1 MAVRLGHWMLAVGMA
16 MTPAAAS
23 AEAPNWRIDPA
34 SSRIAVSTTQMGA
47 KVAGEFRRFEADI
60 RFDPEDLAASRVVVT
75 IDPASLDTGND
86 ERDATARTAPWFD
99 VAAHPVARFQADSFR
114 ALGGARYEAEGTLTI
129 KGTERPAV
137 LPFSLDLDGDR
148 ARVTGGLAVE
158 RAAFGLGTGEWLTNG
173 IVGDSVEIRVEVSA
187 RRDPG

>member
-1 MAVRLGHWMLAVGMA
+1 M
-16 MTPAAAS
+16 
-23 AEAPNWRIDPA
+23 
-34 SSRIAVSTTQMGA
+34 
-47 KVAGEFRRFEADI
+47 
-60 RFDPEDLAASRVVVT
+60 
-75 IDPASLDTGND
+75 
-86 ERDATARTAPWFD
+86 
-99 VAAHPVARFQADSFR
+99 
-114 ALGGARYEAEGTLTI
+114 
-129 KGTERPAV
+129 